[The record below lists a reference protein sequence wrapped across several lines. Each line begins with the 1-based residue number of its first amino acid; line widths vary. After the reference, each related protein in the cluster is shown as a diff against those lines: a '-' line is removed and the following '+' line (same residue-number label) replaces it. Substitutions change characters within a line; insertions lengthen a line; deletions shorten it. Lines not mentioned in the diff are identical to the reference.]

1 MKMIFLKR
9 IFSFKKFNF
18 IFRIWRP
25 QRCTDTLRIRGRAKM
40 TGVKPT
46 LEYPSPVNPIPVTP
60 STGRIQRLPKTPTSQ
75 KSRLKVQTPSIK
87 SFLTPK
93 NSGSPFSNASSKSVM
108 AGSSTG
114 SKILEFSSPVN
125 YGKRGKK
132 RRLMEETEEEKYNS
146 TQSDSIKK
154 SINDLLLNPS
164 SPVKCQ
170 FSPNTYRSPSKN
182 FNSVFGCLEPR
193 SPRLIQSP
201 LKRTLLESP
210 LRLAVRRPLEN
221 LQSPTANLPNYIK
234 DGTSPLCVSHEKPA
248 RKADW
253 LTQLSIE
260 KQKSMP
266 AKPERTKTPKSRKK
280 IGYKS

>member
-1 MKMIFLKR
+1 
-9 IFSFKKFNF
+9 
-18 IFRIWRP
+18 
-25 QRCTDTLRIRGRAKM
+25 M

-46 LEYPSPVNPIPVTP
+46 VEYPSPANPIPVTP
-60 STGRIQRLPKTPTSQ
+60 STGRILRLPKTPNNQ
-75 KSRLKVQTPSIK
+75 KSRVKVQTPSIK

-93 NSGSPFSNASSKSVM
+93 NSGSPLSGASPKSAM
-108 AGSSTG
+108 TGSSTG
-114 SKILEFSSPVN
+114 SKFLEFSSPVN
-125 YGKRGKK
+125 SGKRGKK

-182 FNSVFGCLEPR
+182 FNSVVGCLEPR
-193 SPRLIQSP
+193 TPRLIQSP
-201 LKRTLLESP
+201 LKRSLLESP

-234 DGTSPLCVSHEKPA
+234 DGTSPLCVSHEKPV

-260 KQKSMP
+260 KQKSIP